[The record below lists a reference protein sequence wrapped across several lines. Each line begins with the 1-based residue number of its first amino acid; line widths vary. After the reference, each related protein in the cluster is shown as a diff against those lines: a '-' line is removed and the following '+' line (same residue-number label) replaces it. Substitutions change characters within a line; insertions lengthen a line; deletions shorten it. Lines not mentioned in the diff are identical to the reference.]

1 MYKNTSFG
9 NLRDFGL
16 LELLFL
22 DGVSF
27 PKNLTS
33 RLNFTSVVNS
43 VYLSVNLIGD
53 SCHWKLGKIL
63 FNRRCVGKY
72 IVGFLNMLYSW
83 ISQPIRQEAEI
94 QNVTKDSAV
103 FQQNYC
109 SALWLSLC
117 YLILLPSQLLRTYHL
132 QLPADL
138 NTFALVLTHRVEKD
152 GFSLD
157 SITSTFQALILCPEL
172 CLAPGMR
179 IQT

>member
-83 ISQPIRQEAEI
+83 IS
-94 QNVTKDSAV
+94 
-103 FQQNYC
+103 
-109 SALWLSLC
+109 
-117 YLILLPSQLLRTYHL
+117 
-132 QLPADL
+132 
-138 NTFALVLTHRVEKD
+138 
-152 GFSLD
+152 
-157 SITSTFQALILCPEL
+157 
-172 CLAPGMR
+172 
-179 IQT
+179 